1 MINIDSLTIKAFIE
15 ENKNFF
21 IGAKVQKI
29 QQPTRRDL
37 IFSLR
42 NFSYSKKFYIN
53 IHPNFFHICFIS
65 KENEKK
71 RNIQIPKV
79 APMFCMLLRKY
90 LENSKIINI
99 NQPSNERI
107 IELHFQSNDEYQGV
121 TDLCLAIELMG
132 KHSNIILYNL
142 NSKIILGCIHNV
154 SEEKSKERELAGLL
168 PYVYPKPKLK
178 NNLLTTDFQEFKSL
192 LITNIS
198 GTSKIISDNFYYI
211 SHDLSKKVLNF
222 FKFQSNND
230 TDKLNEIYSYLK
242 KCILLENLSPTIA
255 QDLSDYSIFNF
266 CSEQKSSVNDV
277 IDSYYAQ
284 EQFRFLFSNMYNK
297 IKNTFDKDLKKLN
310 LQINNLNNQ
319 LLTED
324 KSYLYKKYADLLM
337 ANQYYLKDNVKNI
350 IILQDFNSS
359 DNIKIP
365 VDPSLSIVQNA
376 NIYYKK
382 YNKNKTSIDFAKKRL
397 KFLMEQSS
405 FIEEQLFYLNLAS
418 SFEDL
423 DDIFNKDTISSDNNY
438 NGKNISKNKVNNRNV
453 KKDKTDKKEI
463 PILKIDEYIA
473 YIGKNS
479 RQNDYILSKLS
490 SPYDIWFHIKDAPS
504 AHLLLKTFKNTLISE
519 DVIFK
524 AAKAVKEISVGVL
537 SSKVSVIY
545 TLRKYVNKS
554 TQKGLAFVTYSNEKE
569 IVID

>member
-198 GTSKIISDNFYYI
+198 DTSKIISDNFYYI

-222 FKFQSNND
+222 FKFQSNDD

-266 CSEQKSSVNDV
+266 CSEQKPSVNDV

-382 YNKNKTSIDFAKKRL
+382 YNKNKTSIDFAKKRI
-397 KFLMEQSS
+397 KFLMEQAS
-405 FIEEQLFYLNLAS
+405 FIKEQLFYLNLAS
-418 SFEDL
+418 SFEEL
-423 DDIFNKDTISSDNNY
+423 DDIFNKDTLSSDNNY
-438 NGKNISKNKVNNRNV
+438 KDKNISKNKINNRNV

-463 PILKIDEYIA
+463 PVLKIDEYIA

-504 AHLLLKTFKNTLISE
+504 AHLLLKTLKNSLISD

-524 AAKAVKEISVGVL
+524 AAKAVKEISLGSL
-537 SSKVSVIY
+537 SSKVPVIY